1 LSKRFKGRASNG
13 PAPFLIQA
21 VLTTVLS
28 LLLPSLASANLS
40 LLEEG
45 IIAYNAKFHSESLS
59 ENTYRGEE
67 GILNLGPEVAGSF
80 GIKALMDKDYLEAK
94 ALFEEADRL
103 FENIMELLPNKGHG
117 RPNGNRVRKLAD
129 LAVSHNHAL
138 KSAHQQLALYRL
150 RLDAGNDQRL
160 DKTACT
166 ALLKRLLKEGL
177 QARRG
182 NLREAL
188 GYVHSRCQGVENI
201 DHPLT
206 TENILFVNY
215 VFQGFVENA
224 TDKEKTAFDLDRSV
238 RNSKAGAGAE
248 WKRVVGSP
256 GSRFIP
262 MVAAMLEG
270 HRGTGYPLD
279 PLLFMALM
287 MKESR
292 FDPSAVSGVGAV
304 GLAQLMP
311 RTAKNLGMKNIFQP
325 PYLDQARALTVRGRR
340 LKDKALALIP
350 DITDQNGLVY
360 AERAISLMQQSLD
373 LTREAMKLYG
383 RYRKEVL
390 GHRNDDRLNP
400 RKAIECGFRYFS
412 RMMKEQDG
420 DMSMALSAY
429 NAGPHRVK
437 RFKGIPPYKETV
449 FFRNGVLDQ
458 YREYLERLKK

>member
-1 LSKRFKGRASNG
+1 MSKRFKGRASNG

-21 VLTTVLS
+21 VLIAVLS

-45 IIAYNAKFHSESLS
+45 IISYNAKVHAENLS
-59 ENTYRGEE
+59 ENAYRGEE
-67 GILNLGPEVAGSF
+67 GILNLRPEVAGSF

-94 ALFEEADRL
+94 ALFEEAERL
-103 FENIMELLPNKGHG
+103 FQNIMELLPNKGHG
-117 RPNGNRVRKLAD
+117 KPSGNRVRKLAD
-129 LAVSHNHAL
+129 LAVSHNRAL
-138 KSAHQQLALYRL
+138 KSAHQHLASYRL

-188 GYVHSRCQGVENI
+188 GYMHSRCQGIEHI

-206 TENILFVNY
+206 PDNILFVNY
-215 VFQGFVENA
+215 VFQGFVENS
-224 TDKEKTAFDLDRSV
+224 TDSERRAFDLDRNV
-238 RNSKAGAGAE
+238 RDSKAGAGAE
-248 WKRVVGSP
+248 WKRVVGNP

-262 MVAAMLEG
+262 MVTSVLER

-287 MKESR
+287 MRESR
-292 FDPSAVSGVGAV
+292 FDPSAVSSVGAV

-311 RTAKNLGMKNIFQP
+311 RTAKNMGMKNIFQP
-325 PYLDQARALTVRGRR
+325 SYLDQARALTLRGRR

-350 DITDQNGLVY
+350 NMTDQNRLVY
-360 AERAISLMQQSLD
+360 AEQAIALTQQSLD
-373 LTREAMKLYG
+373 LATEAGKLYG

-390 GHRNDDRLNP
+390 GHRDDDRLNP

-420 DMSMALSAY
+420 DMSMALAAY

-437 RFKGIPPYKETV
+437 RYKGIPPYKETV
-449 FFRNGVLDQ
+449 FFRNGVLEQ
-458 YREYLERLKK
+458 YREYMERLKR